1 MIVLNNF
8 FIISPRGDTV
18 IAKSY
23 RTSDDVGAHERSHTE
38 AFFRKVK
45 FWDGIATPGIADSTG
60 LTPTSVASA
69 GGDGAAGTD
78 GGSGSAADGTSG
90 GNGGNSGGGE
100 STDRKGDAPPVFIMP
115 DGLSYIH
122 VKRNGLIF
130 GCSTNRNVSPCTVV
144 EVSSALPHKKMRYAE
159 CVEQCARKAF
169 IYFISPPTDP
179 TPHLLAHPL
188 LLSVANNYFSPI
200 HLSPTLPKASL
211 QNRQSLQGLLR
222 HTVRG
227 SHTEEL
233 HPTL

>member
-38 AFFRKVK
+38 AFFRKIK

-60 LTPTSVASA
+60 LTPTSVPSA
-69 GGDGAAGTD
+69 GGEGATGAD
-78 GGSGSAADGTSG
+78 GGSGGAADGTSG

-144 EVSSALPHKKMRYAE
+144 EVSSAPHTIKHATSRLGIRDMPNVWSNAHGKHS
-159 CVEQCARKAF
+159 F
-169 IYFISPPTDP
+169 LLLPTD
-179 TPHLLAHPL
+179 TT
-188 LLSVANNYFSPI
+188 LLSIP
-200 HLSPTLPKASL
+200 L
-211 QNRQSLQGLLR
+211 
-222 HTVRG
+222 
-227 SHTEEL
+227 
-233 HPTL
+233 

>member
-38 AFFRKVK
+38 AFFRKIK

-60 LTPTSVASA
+60 LTPTGVTSGGGDADSGADGGTSSGSA
-69 GGDGAAGTD
+69 AADGAAG
-78 GGSGSAADGTSG
+78 S
-90 GNGGNSGGGE
+90 NGGSGGGE
-100 STDRKGDAPPVFIMP
+100 STERKGDAPPVFIMP

-144 EVSSALPHKKMRYAE
+144 EVSFVLGQRQNIVNTARDVPSIFPMPYA
-159 CVEQCARKAF
+159 QPPPLTAR
-169 IYFISPPTDP
+169 
-179 TPHLLAHPL
+179 
-188 LLSVANNYFSPI
+188 VC
-200 HLSPTLPKASL
+200 
-211 QNRQSLQGLLR
+211 
-222 HTVRG
+222 
-227 SHTEEL
+227 
-233 HPTL
+233 

>member
-38 AFFRKVK
+38 AFFRKIK

-60 LTPTSVASA
+60 LTPTSVSPG
-69 GGDGAAGTD
+69 GGDSASGNG
-78 GGSGSAADGTSG
+78 GGSGGAADGTSG
-90 GNGGNSGGGE
+90 GSGGNNGGE
-100 STDRKGDAPPVFIMP
+100 STERKGDAPPVFIMP

-144 EVSSALPHKKMRYAE
+144 EVRTCSL
-159 CVEQCARKAF
+159 
-169 IYFISPPTDP
+169 
-179 TPHLLAHPL
+179 
-188 LLSVANNYFSPI
+188 I
-200 HLSPTLPKASL
+200 HT
-211 QNRQSLQGLLR
+211 RQR
-222 HTVRG
+222 HMMQDVG
-227 SHTEEL
+227 HD
-233 HPTL
+233 